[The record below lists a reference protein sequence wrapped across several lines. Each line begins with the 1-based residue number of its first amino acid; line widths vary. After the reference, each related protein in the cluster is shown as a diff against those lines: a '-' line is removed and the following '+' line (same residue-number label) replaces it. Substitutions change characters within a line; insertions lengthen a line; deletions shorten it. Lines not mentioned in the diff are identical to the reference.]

1 MNVLDPEIVVVG
13 GGAAEAGDL
22 LLDPIRVAFLA
33 TVEGADVRR
42 EVPIVTA
49 ALGNEAGAIG
59 AAMLA
64 REAAR
69 T

>member
-1 MNVLDPEIVVVG
+1 MVG
-13 GGAAEAGDL
+13 GGAAE
-22 LLDPIRVAFLA
+22 PVTSSWMRSRAFLA